1 MTEVALSNG
10 LGSVNFNEKRR
21 KSMEDQFFQTGML
34 LLAICLVL
42 RKCSNDDVYQVDK
55 WWLYTI
61 MAIFAGGIGLVF
73 VGALMMIW
81 L

>member
-1 MTEVALSNG
+1 
-10 LGSVNFNEKRR
+10 
-21 KSMEDQFFQTGML
+21 MEDQFFQTGML
-34 LLAICLVL
+34 LLAICFVL
-42 RKCSNDDVYQVDK
+42 RKCSNDDVSKVDK

-61 MAIFAGGIGLVF
+61 MAIFAGGLGLMF